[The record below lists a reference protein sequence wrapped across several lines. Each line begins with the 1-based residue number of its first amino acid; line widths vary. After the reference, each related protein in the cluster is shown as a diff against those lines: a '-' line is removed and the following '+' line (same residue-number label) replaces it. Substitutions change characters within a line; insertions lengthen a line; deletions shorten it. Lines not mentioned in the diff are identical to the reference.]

1 MARNKYDVDEVLED
15 KFDVNQLKRLL
26 AYLIPYRK
34 RFVSVGFMMLS
45 ASAFYHADSA
55 IFQKVMDVCIP
66 NKGHEGNRIYSFLT
80 LLAAFYSAFS
90 LRYKI
95 KYTNQIGQQIIHD
108 MRYDIFEHLQELP
121 FSYYDDRPGKIQ
133 VRVVKLCQQHQ
144 RPAFNGILNTI
155 TDLCSL
161 VFIIVFMLILNVRL
175 TLVCLCGLPIPRDR
189 YRCHQEKQR
198 TAWQVQSNKQS
209 NLNAYIAESI
219 NGSVLP
225 NPSSGKT

>member
-15 KFDVNQLKRLL
+15 KFDLNQLKRLL

-45 ASAFYHADSA
+45 ASAFTML
-55 IFQKVMDVCIP
+55 IPQFFQKVMDVCIP
-66 NKGHEGNRIYSFLT
+66 NKDMKGIAFYSFLT

-121 FSYYDDRPGKIQ
+121 FSYLYVSAVFRSS
-133 VRVVKLCQQHQ
+133 R
-144 RPAFNGILNTI
+144 
-155 TDLCSL
+155 SL
-161 VFIIVFMLILNVRL
+161 SLSSRKN
-175 TLVCLCGLPIPRDR
+175 
-189 YRCHQEKQR
+189 
-198 TAWQVQSNKQS
+198 
-209 NLNAYIAESI
+209 
-219 NGSVLP
+219 SVLHGRFKAI
-225 NPSSGKT
+225 SSPT